1 MLTVGVDLGGTS
13 IKTALVERDR
23 GIVHESASRTEAD
36 QGPAHVLDRIAS
48 LVREVSGSVGLER
61 LEGVGI
67 GAPGSIN
74 WDRTTV
80 SYPPNLLGW
89 NVVNVQAEL
98 QRRLGTSIPIL
109 VENDAN
115 VAGLGSAHF
124 GAGRPFRSFLM
135 VTLGTGVGG
144 AIIYDGRIF
153 RGSTGAAGEIGH
165 MTIDRDGPPANSGV
179 RGAIEAFLGQRFLS
193 NHARTLL
200 IGKPSLLFDMLGPGL
215 EGLTPRHLH
224 EAAQAGD
231 APAEGV
237 LRWAGERLGAVLGSA
252 INLLDIRKVIVGG
265 GVSAA
270 GDYILGP
277 AREVVGSYVMGG
289 LREGIEILRETLG
302 NEAGTLGAAHLL
314 FEHLDR
320 PRAAPT
326 P

>member
-13 IKTALVERDR
+13 IKTALVERGR
-23 GIVHESASRTEAD
+23 GIVHESSALTEAEL
-36 QGPAHVLDRIAS
+36 GPTHVLDRIAD
-48 LVREVSGSVGLER
+48 LVREVSASAGLDR
-61 LEGVGI
+61 LEGIGV

-74 WDRTTV
+74 WDRTTI
-80 SYPPNLLGW
+80 SHPPNILGW
-89 NVVNVQAEL
+89 GVVNVQAEL
-98 QRRLGTSIPIL
+98 QQRLGVTLPII

-115 VAGLGSAHF
+115 AAGLGSAHY

-153 RGSTGAAGEIGH
+153 RGTTGAAGEIGH

-179 RGAIEAFLGQRFLS
+179 RGAIEAFLGNRFLTA
-193 NHARTLL
+193 HARTLL
-200 IGKPSLLFDMLGPGL
+200 GTKTDSLLYTMLGPKL

-231 APAEGV
+231 KAAESV

-270 GDYILGP
+270 GSYILGP
-277 AREVVGSYVMGG
+277 ARETVASYVTPA
-289 LREGIEILRETLG
+289 LRDGIEILQETLG

-314 FEHLDR
+314 FEHLDGLSN
-320 PRAAPT
+320 PS
-326 P
+326 

>member
-13 IKTALVERDR
+13 IKTALVERGR
-23 GIVHESASRTEAD
+23 GIVHESAALTEAEG
-36 QGPAHVLDRIAS
+36 GPQHVLDRIAA
-48 LVREVSGSVGLER
+48 LVREVSASAGLER
-61 LEGVGI
+61 LEGIGV

-74 WDRTTV
+74 WDRTTI
-80 SYPPNLLGW
+80 SYPPNILGW
-89 NVVNVQAEL
+89 EVVNVQAEL
-98 QRRLGTSIPIL
+98 QRRLELAVPVI

-144 AIIYDGRIF
+144 AIIYEGHIF

-179 RGAIEAFLGQRFLS
+179 RGAIEAFLGHRFLS

-200 IGKPSLLFDMLGPGL
+200 AGKTTLLHDMLGPGL
-215 EGLTPRHLH
+215 DGLTPRHLH

-231 APAEGV
+231 TAAEGV

-252 INLLDIRKVIVGG
+252 INLLDIRKVVVGG

-270 GDYILGP
+270 GSYILGP
-277 AREVVGSYVMGG
+277 AREVVASYVTPA
-289 LREGIEILRETLG
+289 LRDGIEILQETLG